1 MSKKQ
6 TTLKV
11 PEGED
16 FILITD
22 GGAQISKEDVV
33 VVTSLLT
40 NAAVHIPAFGE
51 CIVAVA
57 EMVKKICRRDGQEDT
72 ARLPERRHRRNHT
85 LPQKH
90 HS

>member
-11 PEGED
+11 SENED
-16 FILITD
+16 FILITN

-33 VVTSLLT
+33 TVTSLLT

-51 CIVAVA
+51 CVVAVA
-57 EMVKKICRRDGQEDT
+57 EMVKKIQQACPSGDT
-72 ARLPERRHRRNHT
+72 DEIIHYLRSTVQSNN
-85 LPQKH
+85 KDVN
-90 HS
+90 

>member
-16 FILITD
+16 FILITN

-33 VVTSLLT
+33 TVTSLLT

-57 EMVKKICRRDGQEDT
+57 EMVKKIRQACPSGDT
-72 ARLPERRHRRNHT
+72 NEIIHYLRSTIPSNN
-85 LPQKH
+85 KDVN
-90 HS
+90 

>member
-11 PEGED
+11 SEGED
-16 FILITD
+16 FILLTT
-22 GGAQISKEDVV
+22 GGAQISKEDIV

-57 EMVKKICRRDGQEDT
+57 EMVKKIRQACPSGDKDEIMHYLRSTIPNNRDV
-72 ARLPERRHRRNHT
+72 N
-85 LPQKH
+85 
-90 HS
+90 